1 MHANILTFA
10 LLSTLAAAQIPG
22 LPTCATGCVGTS
34 FGSCGNLD
42 VKCICSNTE
51 LLSGLACCVST
62 ACDAADQESELPI
75 LELTVK
81 NETTT
86 NKTCLAETIQFA
98 NSLCAGQGVNNLP
111 QSATCAA
118 GAASSTSAA
127 SGSSSSD
134 SSASATSSAS
144 GDSTSSA
151 SSAASESTASGS
163 SSESSSGTASSS
175 AASQTG
181 SSSSSSAVAQSTG
194 GAESLK
200 SGFAGAGLGMVL
212 AGVVAAL

>member
-1 MHANILTFA
+1 MHAITLTAVA

-22 LPTCATGCVGTS
+22 LPTCATSCVGTS

-62 ACDAADQESELPI
+62 ACEAADQE
-75 LELTVK
+75 K
-81 NETTT
+81 
-86 NKTCLAETIQFA
+86 TIQFA
-98 NSLCAGQGVNNLP
+98 NSLCGGQGVNNLP

-118 GAASSTSAA
+118 GAASSTAAA
-127 SGSSSSD
+127 SGTSSSD

-144 GDSTSSA
+144 GDSSASST
-151 SSAASESTASGS
+151 SSAASESTAS
-163 SSESSSGTASSS
+163 SESSTGSASSS

-181 SSSSSSAVAQSTG
+181 SSTTSSSVQQSTG

-200 SGFAGAGLGMVL
+200 SGFVNAGLGMVL